1 MLLVITFAGVSLGVL
16 VGLLLRKYQLDS
28 VTVSY
33 IAYPGELF
41 MRLLKLMIL
50 PLVIASLI
58 TGSASLNA
66 KMNGMIA
73 LRTILFFILTSLLSA
88 MVGLCLVVA
97 VHPGDPDTKAEMN
110 TTTTNLLADKK
121 GDIMDNFLDLGR
133 NLVPDNLFQAAF
145 ETAGTRQIRD
155 PAT

>member
-1 MLLVITFAGVSLGVL
+1 
-16 VGLLLRKYQLDS
+16 
-28 VTVSY
+28 
-33 IAYPGELF
+33 
-41 MRLLKLMIL
+41 
-50 PLVIASLI
+50 
-58 TGSASLNA
+58 
-66 KMNGMIA
+66 MNGMIA

-97 VHPGDPDTKAEMN
+97 VHPGDPDTKAELN

-145 ETAGTRQIRD
+145 ETVSETDDSNLLMIVMR
-155 PAT
+155 

>member
-1 MLLVITFAGVSLGVL
+1 
-16 VGLLLRKYQLDS
+16 
-28 VTVSY
+28 
-33 IAYPGELF
+33 
-41 MRLLKLMIL
+41 
-50 PLVIASLI
+50 
-58 TGSASLNA
+58 
-66 KMNGMIA
+66 MNGMIA

-88 MVGLCLVVA
+88 VVGLCLVVA

-145 ETAGTRQIRD
+145 ETVSEEVSDCKIIGQNCSPAGRD
-155 PAT
+155 QTDQ

>member
-1 MLLVITFAGVSLGVL
+1 
-16 VGLLLRKYQLDS
+16 
-28 VTVSY
+28 
-33 IAYPGELF
+33 
-41 MRLLKLMIL
+41 
-50 PLVIASLI
+50 
-58 TGSASLNA
+58 
-66 KMNGMIA
+66 MNGMIA

-88 MVGLCLVVA
+88 VVGLCLVVA

-145 ETAGTRQIRD
+145 ETVSDVVTECKFLDQKCSPVGRDQTDQRPNHRGGQEEADISLRDQHAGNNFFLSHLRNLPRLRGTSCQ
-155 PAT
+155 ASH